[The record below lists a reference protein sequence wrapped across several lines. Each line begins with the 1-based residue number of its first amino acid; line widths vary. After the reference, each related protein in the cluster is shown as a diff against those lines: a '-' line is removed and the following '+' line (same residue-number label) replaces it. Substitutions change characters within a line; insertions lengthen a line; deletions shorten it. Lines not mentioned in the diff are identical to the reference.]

1 MPHSSVADV
10 YPDQPDAYEWIV
22 GEPAFDP
29 ARHLQLEAPDR
40 LWTLEEFG
48 YDEAFV
54 ASQASP
60 IAMFSPS
67 RMLSDEGVAAL
78 HETISLLKPL
88 VRQAPDSHRI
98 SGYLRGTVFLSKFI
112 RDLCR
117 CDEITEF
124 MSGLFGTA
132 LAPHTMVYQQGH
144 MNFAPDDISK
154 PVDHWHHDFVG
165 FDYVLM
171 AHDPATVEGG
181 EFKVFMGT
189 REEGNAI
196 LERGEEL
203 PVERVIAP
211 QFPGAGYTC
220 FMQGNAVFHCAA
232 PLKKPA
238 DRVSLVNAYVSLD
251 IDKPDPTRTFFVEA
265 SGRYAW
271 LKDEV
276 EPHHSWAEY
285 ARHTAWL
292 GREKLTHLLDDL
304 PLDAGREQSLAAL
317 RQAASDLERA
327 IKTIDAGPLPYEEME
342 ALRRRQDDDLLK
354 D

>member
-1 MPHSSVADV
+1 MPHSSVSDV
-10 YPDQPDAYEWIV
+10 YPGQPAEYDWIV
-22 GEPAFDP
+22 GEPVFDP
-29 ARHLQLEAPDR
+29 GRHLQLETPER
-40 LWTLEEFG
+40 SWTLEALG
-48 YDEAFV
+48 YDETFV

-67 RMLSDEGVAAL
+67 RLLSDEGVAAL
-78 HETISLLKPL
+78 QETIRLLKPH

-98 SGYLRGTVFLSKFI
+98 SGYLRGTIFLSKFV

-124 MSGLFGTA
+124 MGDLFGTR

-171 AHDPATVEGG
+171 AHDPATLEGG

-189 REEGNAI
+189 REEGHAI
-196 LERGEEL
+196 LDRGEEL
-203 PVERVIAP
+203 PPDRVVAP
-211 QFPGAGYTC
+211 DFPGAGYAC

-232 PLKKPA
+232 PLTKPA
-238 DRVSLVNAYVSLD
+238 ERVSLVNAYVSLN
-251 IDKPDPTRTFFVEA
+251 IDKPDPTRTFFLEA
-265 SGRYAW
+265 TGRYAW
-271 LKDEV
+271 IEDEI
-276 EPHHSWAEY
+276 EPRHSWAEY

-292 GREKLTHLLDDL
+292 GREKLTQLLADL
-304 PLDAGREQSLAAL
+304 PLDAGRDQSLAAL
-317 RQAASDLERA
+317 RQAALDIERA
-327 IKTIDAGPLPYEEME
+327 ITTIDTGPLPYEEME
-342 ALRRRQDDDLLK
+342 ALRRRQDEELLGN
-354 D
+354 